1 MKKIHSLLSALIIL
15 MSCNNSGNV
24 KDKNIMM
31 ENKDSTVYSSP
42 FTAIEKGKAPGMK
55 YRLLSEHDGIKE
67 FTLIFAKGDEVL
79 SGVSDFVKQQ
89 KVGSARFTAIGA
101 LQSAKTAWFDP
112 AKKSYKVNI
121 INKQCELVSLIGD
134 IGLYEGAPTV
144 HAHFSVGFET
154 GAVEG
159 GHLIDA
165 VTFPTVEL
173 FMTVFPVALDKE
185 LDPDTDLKLFHP
197 EIHNDSSENKK

>member
-1 MKKIHSLLSALIIL
+1 MIKFHSLILTIIALI
-15 MSCNNSGNV
+15 SCNNPVVNN
-24 KDKNIMM
+24 KNIVV
-31 ENKDSTVYSSP
+31 ENKDSTVFSSP
-42 FTAIEKGKAPGMK
+42 FVAIEKGRAPGMK
-55 YRLLSEHDGIKE
+55 YRLLTEHDGIKE
-67 FTLIFAKGDEVL
+67 FALIFAKGDEVL

-101 LQSAKTAWFDP
+101 LQSAKMAWFDL
-112 AKKSYKVNI
+112 AKKSYKVNT

-134 IGLYEGAPTV
+134 IGVYEGTPAV

-154 GAVEG
+154 GEVEG
-159 GHLIDA
+159 GHLIEA

-173 FMTVFPVALDKE
+173 FMTVFPVLLDKE

-197 EIHNDSSENKK
+197 EIHLDSPENKK

>member
-1 MKKIHSLLSALIIL
+1 MKKNHSLLPAIFML
-15 MSCNNSGNV
+15 MSCHNPGKA

-55 YRLLSEHDGIKE
+55 YRLLSEHDGMKE

-101 LQSAKTAWFDP
+101 LQSVKTAWFDV
-112 AKKSYKVNI
+112 AKKSYKVNE

-134 IGLYEGAPTV
+134 IGLYEGTPAV
-144 HAHFSVGFET
+144 HAHVSVGFET
-154 GAVEG
+154 GEVEG
-159 GHLIDA
+159 GHLIEA
-165 VTFPTVEL
+165 ISFPTVEL

-185 LDPDTDLKLFHP
+185 LDPETDLKLFHP
-197 EIHNDSSENKK
+197 EIDPDSRQNK